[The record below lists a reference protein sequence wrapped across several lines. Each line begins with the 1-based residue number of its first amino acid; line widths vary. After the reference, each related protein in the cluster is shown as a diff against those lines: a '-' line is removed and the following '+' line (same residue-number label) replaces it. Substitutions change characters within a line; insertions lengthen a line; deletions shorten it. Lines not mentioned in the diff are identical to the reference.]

1 LAAAK
6 SLRKSLPGIL
16 RFPLLETRRPN
27 PPIRSGLHYRYAR
40 IGFPHGTVYF
50 KIIGFGEPTTYRICQ
65 FRSPGD
71 GEEMERRL
79 AAIVCADVAGYSRM
93 MGADEEGTHAAFKA
107 HRSATY
113 PIILNHGGRVVKNTG
128 DGFLLEFPSIV
139 GAIES
144 SIAMQA
150 LMAER
155 NNHLPGDRVM
165 QFRLGVHMGDV
176 IADEDE
182 VFGDGVNIAV
192 RLEAVAAPGG
202 VAVSAK
208 AYHEASKHL
217 SVTLVDAGSHRFKNI
232 EDTINVW
239 TWAPSGSDARGRE
252 PKSTSSLPAQYRTA
266 IVGVLPFAN
275 LSDSSDEYFSDGLT
289 EDLIHALS
297 LQSFYRVLSRN
308 STFSFKDK
316 NLSAR
321 LIAREIDATY
331 LIQGS
336 VRRAGTK
343 IRVTAELVA
352 PENGEQLWTGRYDRD
367 IGDLFAMQDEITTS
381 LSAALAPEIYR
392 AEASAPSRSSSTDL
406 TAWDRFLRGLSHYY
420 RHTKAD
426 FEASIDLFRE
436 AIALDPALAI
446 ARAYLATIMVQGVQY
461 GWIKST
467 SQLWTEAMNLAESSV
482 RLDPHSSF
490 AFSILSYM
498 HAMEGHY
505 EAAMEAAKRAV
516 KLNPYD
522 MGARGVL
529 GISHLVIGEHR
540 QAIELFSAAV
550 QRGNS
555 DPRYKW
561 AALNA
566 FSHYLVGQYDAS
578 LSWAR
583 EALYLNPNHLQVLA
597 VRAAALAQLGRTEEA
612 AKAAE
617 VLLTNFPGLTVER
630 HLRNFRWKTP
640 ADIAH
645 FRDGLLKAG
654 VPFSKLTL
662 VDSTSKRTA

>member
-1 LAAAK
+1 
-6 SLRKSLPGIL
+6 
-16 RFPLLETRRPN
+16 
-27 PPIRSGLHYRYAR
+27 
-40 IGFPHGTVYF
+40 
-50 KIIGFGEPTTYRICQ
+50 
-65 FRSPGD
+65 
-71 GEEMERRL
+71 MERRL

-93 MGADEEGTHAAFKA
+93 MGADEAGTHAAFKA
-107 HRSATY
+107 HRSAIY

-128 DGFLLEFPSIV
+128 DGFLLEFPSVV

-144 SIAMQA
+144 GIAVQA

-155 NNHLPGDRVM
+155 NHHLPADRMM

-176 IADEDE
+176 IADEEE

-232 EDTINVW
+232 EETVNVW
-239 TWAPSGSDARGRE
+239 TWEPGGSDSRGRE
-252 PKSTSSLPAQYRTA
+252 PRGTSNLPAQYRTA
-266 IVGVLPFAN
+266 IVGVLPFSN

-297 LQSFYRVLSRN
+297 LQSLFRVLSRN
-308 STFSFKDK
+308 STFSFKGK
-316 NLSAR
+316 TLSAR

-336 VRRAGTK
+336 VRRAGAK
-343 IRVTAELVA
+343 IRVTAELIA
-352 PENGEQLWTGRYDRD
+352 PENGEQLWAGRYDRN

-392 AEASAPSRSSSTDL
+392 AEASVPARSLSTDL

-420 RHTKAD
+420 RQTKAD
-426 FEASIDLFRE
+426 FEASIELFRE
-436 AIALDPALAI
+436 AIALDPALSI
-446 ARAYLATIMVQGVQY
+446 ARAYLATIQVQSVQY
-461 GWIKST
+461 GWIRST
-467 SQLWTEAMNLAESSV
+467 RELWAEAMSLAESSV
-482 RLDPHSSF
+482 RLDPRSSF

-498 HAMEGHY
+498 HAMEGNH
-505 EAAMEAAKRAV
+505 EAAMEAAKNAV

-529 GISHLVIGEHR
+529 GICHLVIGEHR
-540 QAIELFSAAV
+540 EAIELFSAAV

-555 DPRYKW
+555 DPRYQW

-612 AKAAE
+612 AMAAE
-617 VLLTNFPGLTVER
+617 RLLTSYPGLTVER
-630 HLRNFRWKTP
+630 HLRNFRWKRP

-645 FRDGLLKAG
+645 YREGLSKAG
-654 VPFSKLTL
+654 VPSTRLT
-662 VDSTSKRTA
+662 VVGSTSKRTANS

>member
-1 LAAAK
+1 
-6 SLRKSLPGIL
+6 
-16 RFPLLETRRPN
+16 
-27 PPIRSGLHYRYAR
+27 
-40 IGFPHGTVYF
+40 
-50 KIIGFGEPTTYRICQ
+50 
-65 FRSPGD
+65 
-71 GEEMERRL
+71 MERRL

-107 HRSATY
+107 HRSAIY
-113 PIILNHGGRVVKNTG
+113 PIILNHGGRLVKNTG
-128 DGFLLEFPSIV
+128 DGFLLEFPSVV
-139 GAIES
+139 GGIES
-144 SIAMQA
+144 AVAIQT

-155 NNHLPGDRVM
+155 NSQLPADRHM

-192 RLEAVAAPGG
+192 RLEAVAVPGG

-208 AYHEASKHL
+208 AYQEASKHL
-217 SVTLVDAGSHRFKNI
+217 SVPLVDAGSYRFKNI
-232 EDTINVW
+232 EETINVW
-239 TWAPSGSDARGRE
+239 SWEPGGSDTRARETRN
-252 PKSTSSLPAQYRTA
+252 TSNLPTQYRTA

-275 LSDSSDEYFSDGLT
+275 LSDSADEYFSDGLT

-308 STFSFKDK
+308 STFSFKGR
-316 NLSAR
+316 NLSTR

-336 VRRAGTK
+336 VRRAGSK
-343 IRVTAELVA
+343 IRVTAELIA

-367 IGDLFAMQDEITTS
+367 IGDLFAMQDELTTN

-392 AEASAPSRSSSTDL
+392 AEASAPTRSSTDL

-420 RHTKAD
+420 RQTKTD

-436 AIALDPALAI
+436 AIALDPALSI
-446 ARAYLATIMVQGVQY
+446 ARAYLATMMVQGVQY

-467 SQLWTEAMNLAESSV
+467 SQLWTEAMSLAESGV
-482 RLDPHSSF
+482 RLDPRSSF
-490 AFSILSYM
+490 AFGCLSYM
-498 HAMEGHY
+498 HAMEGNH

-516 KLNPYD
+516 TLNPYD

-529 GISHLVIGEHR
+529 GICHFVIGEHQ
-540 QAIELFSAAV
+540 QAIELFSTAV

-561 AALNA
+561 AAMNA
-566 FSHYLVGQYDAS
+566 FSHYLLGQYDAS

-583 EALYLNPNHLQVLA
+583 EALYMNPNHLQVLA
-597 VRAAALAQLGRTEEA
+597 VRTAALAQLGRSEEA
-612 AKAAE
+612 AKATE
-617 VLLTNFPGLTVER
+617 VLLNCFPTLTVER
-630 HLRNFRWKTP
+630 HLRNFRWKTS

-645 FRDGLLKAG
+645 YRDGLLQAG
-654 VPFSKLTL
+654 VPLSRLTL
-662 VDSTSKRTA
+662 VEPASKRTA